1 MKEDTYS
8 QTLTHTQDN
17 RREFLR
23 LDFRSSIRFKTIQKN
38 RINAALGTV
47 DNVSESGLLF
57 TSNIVPE
64 IASILWLSLDLKTL
78 GICQKIES
86 NVLMDQGGIL
96 GRVVRLE
103 ENRGA
108 GNYRVGVC
116 FLTNDI
122 NPEIVDR

>member
-1 MKEDTYS
+1 MKEDAYS
-8 QTLTHTQDN
+8 QTVTHTQDN

-23 LDFRSSIRFKTIQKN
+23 LDYRSSIKFKTIQKN
-38 RINAALGTV
+38 RINVALGTV

-64 IASILWLSLDLKTL
+64 IANILWLSLDLKTL
-78 GICQKIES
+78 DICREIES
-86 NVLMDQGGIL
+86 NVLMDHGGIL

-108 GNYRVGVC
+108 GNYRIGIY

-122 NPEIVDR
+122 SPEIIDR